1 MRLLILFFIFA
12 ISIFCKFDCNAKSPS
27 KMRIATFNIRLD
39 TPVDGINTWS
49 LRKDSVCQF
58 MQKNN
63 LAIFGLQEVKHNQLI
78 DLQQCMSNY
87 TSVGTGRDDGKEG
100 GEYSPVFY
108 DRRRFDML
116 ESNTFWL
123 STTPD
128 VAGSKGWDAAF
139 PRVVTWVKLKDKNT
153 RKMLFVFNTHFDH
166 LGVEARKNSALLIHQ
181 KVAEIADNEAVVIMG
196 DFNSTVHD
204 DAYQTMIATKTGFVD
219 ARQKAKTKVGESW
232 SFHGFGQVKLADRE
246 LIDFIFVNRKIQ
258 VLRHEIPFIE
268 YDGRYLS
275 DHNPVIADVSY

>member
-1 MRLLILFFIFA
+1 
-12 ISIFCKFDCNAKSPS
+12 
-27 KMRIATFNIRLD
+27 
-39 TPVDGINTWS
+39 
-49 LRKDSVCQF
+49 
-58 MQKNN
+58 
-63 LAIFGLQEVKHNQLI
+63 
-78 DLQQCMSNY
+78 MSNY
-87 TSVGTGRDDGKEG
+87 TSVGVGRDDGKEG

-204 DAYQTMIATKTGFVD
+204 DAFQTMIATKTGFVD